1 MADANARLERLRRRN
16 AVRGQT
22 VPIFRRQ
29 HVSAE
34 EEEEEDLES
43 SYLPFG
49 RTEPSLSFT
58 TTATSHARS
67 GSQLT
72 PAQALTMAQELLRYQ
87 PTMDGHEGWRARIA
101 KLVAIANEDPA
112 QGGAQGAG
120 EPDPAAGHR
129 ALGAGDGKAAKAKK
143 VASHAA
149 SSPRGE
155 PSCQIIQRTLEDARV
170 SLERCLK
177 NHDRAINDIGEVGK
191 NVKTP
196 EDPIYN
202 PGCLAL
208 TRQQRYVVWPD
219 KFKPDIGARYNG
231 TTNPVEFLQ
240 LYVVAVRAARGD

>member
-1 MADANARLERLRRRN
+1 MADTNVRLERLRRRN

-22 VPIFRRQ
+22 EPIFRRREA
-29 HVSAE
+29 SAG

-43 SYLPFG
+43 SYLLSG

-58 TTATSHARS
+58 ATTTSHAHS
-67 GSQLT
+67 GSQLS
-72 PAQALTMAQELLRYQ
+72 PAQALAMAQELLRYQ
-87 PTMDGHEGWRARIA
+87 PTNDGREGWRTQIA

-120 EPDPAAGHR
+120 EPDPAAGRH
-129 ALGAGDGKAAKAKK
+129 APGAGDGKAAKAKK
-143 VASHAA
+143 VASRAA

-155 PSCQIIQRTLEDARV
+155 PSCQIVQRTPEDTRV
-170 SLERCLK
+170 FLERRHE
-177 NHDRAINDIGEVGK
+177 NHDRAIDDIGKAGK

-196 EDPIYN
+196 RDPIYN

-219 KFKPDIGARYNG
+219 KFKPDISARYDG

-240 LYVVAVRAARGD
+240 LYVIAVQAARGV